1 MLVTSCCLSL
11 SIKLNIIIGSE
22 NEFVIR
28 AGNPARERM
37 KYTDIDK
44 RKTAFIFE
52 LDNVLYPEK
61 DYLFQVYYLF
71 ASLLEYT
78 ELIDAKMATDVMV
91 DTYKK
96 EGERVVFERLK
107 EKFNLSERFR
117 YSLNNLL
124 LTAKLPL
131 KLLLYENML
140 KMLQEIV
147 IDRKKVF
154 IVTNGNPEQ
163 QLNKIKQTEWH
174 GLGEYLICYFTQETV
189 PKPEPDVIHLLL
201 KEHSLER
208 RDIVMIENSETDR
221 LCAEAC
227 GIDLINV
234 KEFL

>member
-1 MLVTSCCLSL
+1 
-11 SIKLNIIIGSE
+11 
-22 NEFVIR
+22 
-28 AGNPARERM
+28 M
-37 KYTDIDK
+37 KYSDIDK

-78 ELIDAKMATDVMV
+78 ELIDAKMATELMV
-91 DTYKK
+91 STYNN
-96 EGERVVFERLK
+96 EGKNVVFDRLK

-117 YSLNNLL
+117 YSLSHLL
-124 LTAKLPL
+124 NTVKLPL
-131 KLLLYENML
+131 KLLVYENML
-140 KMLQEIV
+140 KMLQEV
-147 IDRKKVF
+147 VVDRKKVF

-174 GLGEYLICYFTQETV
+174 GLENYLTCYFADESV
-189 PKPEPDVIHLLL
+189 PKPEPDVIHLLI
-201 KEHSLER
+201 KEHNLQR

-221 LCAEAC
+221 LCALAC
-227 GIDLINV
+227 GIDFINI